1 MSADEDPHKPLRE
14 DVSLLGEMLGAT
26 LRAREGH
33 AVFEI
38 VEQVRH
44 AAKAARERGDHL
56 VIPLEERLKSLPL
69 DIAMPVARA
78 FSHFLTLA
86 NIAEQHHRIRRRRAY
101 LRDAGARARSP
112 ARSTRC
118 CRDCCAAGFDCR
130 APRRHRHR
138 RCTSSSC

>member
-33 AVFEI
+33 TVFEI

-56 VIPLEERLKSLPL
+56 VIPLEQRLKSLPL
-69 DIAMPVARA
+69 DVAMPVARA
-78 FSHFLTLA
+78 FRHARYASGMTFS
-86 NIAEQHHRIRRRRAY
+86 Q
-101 LRDAGARARSP
+101 GAR
-112 ARSTRC
+112 RC
-118 CRDCCAAGFDCR
+118 SCLPTWKKPR
-130 APRRHRHR
+130 AIEEKRAI
-138 RCTSSSC
+138 SC